1 MFLYF
6 RQPPL
11 RIFVKLIPCCLKFV
25 NYLKPCLYVQ
35 MKCVRKT
42 GLAAC
47 AKNLLEKYRIPT
59 CLNGVTLTTGRLCN
73 AGDRYCKLIYH
84 SHTWIVLIL
93 LESQESHAKMDQK
106 SNLCEVWMIK
116 TLWTSVVRQYLFYAP
131 SGYCHSIFLQE
142 DLLGTKVKKVLLIR
156 SISEFLNPVP
166 QKMSWHQNCKRCPS
180 TSLYGLLSLY
190 F

>member
-1 MFLYF
+1 MISCEKFIRIIKSNNLEKNPCRQMFLYF

-42 GLAAC
+42 CLAAC

-59 CLNGVTLTTGRLCN
+59 CLKGVTLTTERLCN

-84 SHTWIVLIL
+84 SQTWIVVIL

-131 SGYCHSIFLQE
+131 SEYCHSIFLSPMAR
-142 DLLGTKVKKVLLIR
+142 G
-156 SISEFLNPVP
+156 ISWF
-166 QKMSWHQNCKRCPS
+166 QYPS
-180 TSLYGLLSLY
+180 GA
-190 F
+190 